1 MSSFRL
7 VVPLGAGGCSEQWV
21 RLRGRDTFPKL
32 LPPVASPYQA
42 PTILAL
48 RASRLKTGV
57 FYRAVSLM
65 RDEWSLNFDLGE
77 LGTQA
82 WVIPDIAHCAYQ
94 GQPL

>member
-1 MSSFRL
+1 M
-7 VVPLGAGGCSEQWV
+7 
-21 RLRGRDTFPKL
+21 FPKL

-48 RASRLKTGV
+48 RASRLTTGV

-77 LGTQA
+77 LGT
-82 WVIPDIAHCAYQ
+82 
-94 GQPL
+94 